1 MKEKKNNITDIYQ
14 SIIDIFEEAKLR
26 IERIKNDR
34 ENSFKVKEDVIKD
47 AIEGDTEVNANNYF
61 KYMTSIQLQE
71 MDLLKVISDLSSRY
85 EVFIQLET
93 AMDFPVEL
101 IDMVDRYNSEKEPL
115 RFKLSLDGK
124 KIEDNDKELE
134 KFKEMAI
141 KLFEN
146 GFNNEWLEALKK

>member
-14 SIIDIFEEAKLR
+14 NIIDIFEEAKLR

-34 ENSFKVKEDVIKD
+34 DNSFKVKDDVIKD
-47 AIEGDTEVNANNYF
+47 AIEGDIEVNANNYF

-124 KIEDNDKELE
+124 RIEDNDKELD
-134 KFKEMAI
+134 KFKDMAL